1 MAQLVLIGAFSAM
14 TRLSVKALRLYDE
27 LGLLRPAKVDA
38 SNGYRYYA
46 LSQTDKAETIRRL
59 RALDMPIEEIKRVL
73 AASPSD
79 VSVLLSAHRRRLRAQ
94 RDRHDRMLAAITR
107 LIDGEESL
115 MNYTITVETLPAQ
128 TVASVRRHT
137 DLTGAGA
144 RVAEGF
150 GVLVEVLTQAGEHP
164 AGAPFLVLHDV
175 IDADNDGDIEICI
188 PITSPVAAASPVRVD
203 RRAAVTAAATTHR
216 GRHDE
221 ITPAYRALTAWITEH
236 GHEIA
241 GPPRETYLNDPAVTA
256 EADLLTQVAW
266 PIRPSNAVDAGD
278 LPDE

>member
-1 MAQLVLIGAFSAM
+1 MMARLVLIGTFSAM

-27 LGLLRPAKVDA
+27 LGLLRPAQVDA
-38 SNGYRYYA
+38 SSGYRYYA
-46 LSQTDKAETIRRL
+46 LSQAGKAETIRRL

-73 AASPSD
+73 SASPEE
-79 VSVLLSAHRRRLRAQ
+79 VSGLLSAHRQRLRAE
-94 RDRHDRMLAAITR
+94 RDRHDHMLAAITR
-107 LIDGEESL
+107 LINGEERL

-128 TVASVRRHT
+128 TVASVRRRT
-137 DLTGAGA
+137 DLAGVGATI
-144 RVAEGF
+144 AEGF
-150 GVLVEVLTQAGEHP
+150 GTLVGILTQAGRHP
-164 AGAPFLVLHDV
+164 AGAPFLVFHDV

-188 PITSPVAAASPVRVD
+188 PIGSPVAATASVQVGQM
-203 RRAAVTAAATTHR
+203 AAVTAAVTVHQ

-221 ITPAYRALTAWITEH
+221 IAPAYHALTAWITEH

-266 PIRPSNAVDAGD
+266 PVR
-278 LPDE
+278 

>member
-1 MAQLVLIGAFSAM
+1 MTRLVLIGTFSAM

-38 SNGYRYYA
+38 SSGYRYYA
-46 LSQTDKAETIRRL
+46 LGQAGTAESIRRL

-73 AASPSD
+73 TASPAD
-79 VSVLLSAHRRRLRAQ
+79 VPGLLSAHRRRLRAE
-94 RDRHDRMLAAITR
+94 RDRHDHMLAVITR
-107 LIDGEESL
+107 LINGEERL
-115 MNYTITVETLPAQ
+115 MNYTVTVETLPAQ
-128 TVASVRRHT
+128 TVASVRRRT
-137 DLTGAGA
+137 DLAGAGA
-144 RVAEGF
+144 TIAEGF
-150 GVLVEVLTQAGEHP
+150 GTVVGVLTHAGRHP
-164 AGAPFLVLHDV
+164 AGAPFLVFHDV

-188 PITSPVAAASPVRVD
+188 PIGSPVAATSPVRVD
-203 RRAAVTAAATTHR
+203 RLAAVTAAVTVHR

-221 ITPAYRALTAWITEH
+221 IAPAYHALTAWITEQ

-266 PIRPSNAVDAGD
+266 PVRSGGPA
-278 LPDE
+278 